1 MGAVKKG
8 EKLLIAALLGC
19 GWPPHKT
26 YKWQDMRK
34 LVEYG
39 EENFE
44 YREVEKQGLGKSA
57 VISVEN
63 GVKPEVKIRIEN
75 GSADEKTLRV
85 LLGKDEKIRV
95 RTKIAKAVAAPVQEG
110 MPVGQRDYMI
120 DGIILD
126 SDPVVTAGK
135 VDRWDLGYVE
145 RIVMMKFW
153 L

>member
-1 MGAVKKG
+1 M
-8 EKLLIAALLGC
+8 
-19 GWPPHKT
+19 
-26 YKWQDMRK
+26 
-34 LVEYG
+34 
-39 EENFE
+39 
-44 YREVEKQGLGKSA
+44 
-57 VISVEN
+57 ISVEN

-110 MPVGQRDYMI
+110 TPVGQRDYMI

-135 VDRWDLGYVE
+135 VDRWDLGYAE

-153 L
+153 LY